1 MRKPLALLCAVL
13 SVLLLLIS
21 CAPGGGGE
29 LEKKPGTVEDN
40 RVIGAEKESESAPA
54 SSSAPRSSVPP
65 ESSVPPATVVIPSQS
80 GTVRDDQEAAFR
92 LRLEWTASVE
102 GGAVTVNT
110 ELFIDCYSLT
120 VRSRKG
126 GEIVVNGEKRS
137 FSTEAINQTENKLT
151 SIPVDSAQF
160 TFALQEIP
168 PQGIPVEAKWNF
180 NGTYGGQT
188 IEALT
193 LSETIVIGG

>member
-1 MRKPLALLCAVL
+1 M
-13 SVLLLLIS
+13 
-21 CAPGGGGE
+21 
-29 LEKKPGTVEDN
+29 EKKPGTVDDN
-40 RVIGAEKESESAPA
+40 RVIGAEKESEEAPA
-54 SSSAPRSSVPP
+54 SSAAPSSKAPVSSA
-65 ESSVPPATVVIPSQS
+65 PPATVVIPQQS

-102 GGAVTVNT
+102 GGVVTVNT

-120 VRSRKG
+120 VKSRKG

-137 FSTEAINQTENKLT
+137 FSTEAIHQTENKLT

-168 PQGIPVEAKWNF
+168 PQGIPVEAKWSF